1 MELREIFDAMPFARH
16 VGIEMT
22 AAADGEAAARLE
34 LGPEHSSRPDRI
46 VAHGGVPY
54 TLADTAGGA
63 AVMSVAAKPTPTVD
77 MRIDYLAPSNGD
89 RIEAS
94 AEVVRFGD
102 SVAVA
107 DVTVTD
113 EDGTHVAEARGVYKT
128 GGGEGE
134 TAWGNADEV

>member
-1 MELREIFDAMPFARH
+1 MDLREIFDAMPFAEH

-22 AAADGEAAARLE
+22 AAADGEAAGYIE
-34 LGPEHSSRPDRI
+34 LGAEHSSTPDRV

-54 TLADTAGGA
+54 TLADSVGGA
-63 AVMSVAAKPTPTVD
+63 AVMSVAMKPTPTVD
-77 MRIDYLAPSNGD
+77 MRMDYLAPSNGD
-89 RIEAS
+89 RIEAE

-113 EDGTHVAEARGVYKT
+113 GEGAQVAEARGVYKT

-134 TAWGNADEV
+134 TAWGNADDA